1 MFAVCVCVASYNSSS
16 MIQTFKTFGY
26 LPINNQTVAKMAPQY
41 TITYYNIGY
50 EFYGVVSDATKLTS
64 DFRPWPSQGHVLVLM
79 ICSFLPFE
87 NGFI

>member
-50 EFYGVVSDATKLTS
+50 EFYGVVSDAEVDIRFSSLAKSRACPCLNDLFIS
-64 DFRPWPSQGHVLVLM
+64 
-79 ICSFLPFE
+79 SF
-87 NGFI
+87 